1 MFNFASE
8 KGFKR
13 YLASIERFPKLDR
26 ARELSLATA
35 YHEGDKAQGDLLVSC
50 NLRFVVKIAVG
61 YCGYGFKLSELVA
74 EGNIGLLQAVRRFE
88 PERGLRFMTYAS
100 YWVRA
105 HVLSYILKH
114 WSLVGVGTGPMQS
127 KLFFRLQREKA
138 KLLARTGSSENIT
151 AKLAE
156 KFQCT
161 EDRIRRMEQ
170 RIDGRDLSL
179 DAKAYRDGTV
189 SILETLQGKDASQET
204 ALSRSEVSD
213 LVRERV
219 EEALTRFDNRE
230 QVIVRERLLGANHP
244 DTAESRFNLGVLHR
258 QMGRYDQA
266 RAEHERALE
275 IRRDVFGPQ
284 HPKVADS
291 LTALGSVALREGKP
305 EQARSLYEEAL
316 DLQVAAFGPDHMAA
330 ARSHE
335 ALATLHAQTRA
346 FDEARSHFAAAL
358 AVYQRRLSAD
368 HPRLGRVW
376 MNLGSLEIDAGRP
389 AAAREHLVRA
399 AARFER
405 VHGDQHPELGWTLAT
420 LGLAYHKER
429 NRPEALRTLT
439 RAASILE
446 TSQAEPLVRGTV
458 QADLAEVLV
467 DDDPN
472 GARQAAAT
480 AQRLLSA
487 AGAAGNKRLDE
498 LRGWHRDKLG
508 EALPT
513 AAGVSPD

>member
-1 MFNFASE
+1 MFDFASE

-13 YLASIERFPKLDR
+13 YLASIERYPKLDR
-26 ARELSLATA
+26 AGELSLATA
-35 YHEGDKAQGDLLVSC
+35 YHEGDKASGDKLVSC

-61 YCGYGFKLSELVA
+61 YCGYGFKLSDLVA

-156 KFQCT
+156 KFQCS

-219 EEALTRFDNRE
+219 EEALTRFDQRE
-230 QVIVRERLLGANHP
+230 QVIVRERLLGAKKR
-244 DTAESRFNLGVLHR
+244 TLSELGQQLGLSR
-258 QMGRYDQA
+258 
-266 RAEHERALE
+266 
-275 IRRDVFGPQ
+275 
-284 HPKVADS
+284 
-291 LTALGSVALREGKP
+291 
-305 EQARSLYEEAL
+305 
-316 DLQVAAFGPDHMAA
+316 
-330 ARSHE
+330 
-335 ALATLHAQTRA
+335 
-346 FDEARSHFAAAL
+346 
-358 AVYQRRLSAD
+358 
-368 HPRLGRVW
+368 
-376 MNLGSLEIDAGRP
+376 
-389 AAAREHLVRA
+389 
-399 AARFER
+399 ER
-405 VHGDQHPELGWTLAT
+405 VRQLEQRVKGKL
-420 LGLAYHKER
+420 R
-429 NRPEALRTLT
+429 RTL
-439 RAASILE
+439 
-446 TSQAEPLVRGTV
+446 
-458 QADLAEVLV
+458 ADLAPQESFLE
-467 DDDPN
+467 
-472 GARQAAAT
+472 AA
-480 AQRLLSA
+480 
-487 AGAAGNKRLDE
+487 
-498 LRGWHRDKLG
+498 
-508 EALPT
+508 
-513 AAGVSPD
+513 

>member
-156 KFQCT
+156 TFQCS
-161 EDRIRRMEQ
+161 EDRIRKMEQ

-189 SILETLQGKDASQET
+189 SILETLQGTDASAET
-204 ALSRSEVSD
+204 TLSRSEVSS
-213 LVRERV
+213 LVRKRV
-219 EEALTRFDNRE
+219 EEALTRFDQRE
-230 QVIVRERLLGANHP
+230 QVIVRERLLSAKKRTLSDLGQQLGL
-244 DTAESRFNLGVLHR
+244 SR
-258 QMGRYDQA
+258 
-266 RAEHERALE
+266 
-275 IRRDVFGPQ
+275 
-284 HPKVADS
+284 
-291 LTALGSVALREGKP
+291 
-305 EQARSLYEEAL
+305 
-316 DLQVAAFGPDHMAA
+316 
-330 ARSHE
+330 
-335 ALATLHAQTRA
+335 
-346 FDEARSHFAAAL
+346 
-358 AVYQRRLSAD
+358 
-368 HPRLGRVW
+368 
-376 MNLGSLEIDAGRP
+376 
-389 AAAREHLVRA
+389 
-399 AARFER
+399 ER
-405 VHGDQHPELGWTLAT
+405 VRQLEQRVKGKL
-420 LGLAYHKER
+420 R
-429 NRPEALRTLT
+429 RTL
-439 RAASILE
+439 S
-446 TSQAEPLVRGTV
+446 
-458 QADLAEVLV
+458 DLAPRESYLE
-467 DDDPN
+467 
-472 GARQAAAT
+472 AA
-480 AQRLLSA
+480 
-487 AGAAGNKRLDE
+487 
-498 LRGWHRDKLG
+498 
-508 EALPT
+508 
-513 AAGVSPD
+513 